1 MEAFSVTFIYLF
13 SYRTFYK
20 TINNPQPFTIKEGI
34 NYKLK
39 AVDCVKALEIV
50 GLRGRAMSISTRNI
64 QDNGCAVS
72 CKKLHNQRGYIG
84 RNQNVLKCLAHK
96 LCRDFCNRLKNLKNI
111 LISHN
116 KPP

>member
-72 CKKLHNQRGYIG
+72 RKKSRNQKGYIG
-84 RNQNVLKCLAHK
+84 RNQNSLKCLENK
-96 LCRDFCNRLKNLKNI
+96 VCRDYCKRFEKLKSI
-111 LISHN
+111 LISHK
-116 KPP
+116 KPI